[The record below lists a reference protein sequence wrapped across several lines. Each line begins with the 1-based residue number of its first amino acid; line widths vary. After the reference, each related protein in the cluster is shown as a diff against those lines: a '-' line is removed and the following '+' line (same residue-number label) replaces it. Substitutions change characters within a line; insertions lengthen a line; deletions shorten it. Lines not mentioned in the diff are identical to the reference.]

1 MVVKFKLCN
10 MDTMCET
17 YGEATVEN
25 GKATN
30 IKIDNADK
38 FLRYGYEI
46 FALNKQLL
54 ATFEEDIKNGDVIL
68 QGIEDFPM
76 PKIYF
81 WQPIYIGDRL
91 AMANIQGLSAFGI

>member
-54 ATFEEDIKNGDVIL
+54 ATIEEDIKNGDVLLHHPYQTLKISQCLKYIFGNQSIL
-68 QGIEDFPM
+68 AID
-76 PKIYF
+76 
-81 WQPIYIGDRL
+81 
-91 AMANIQGLSAFGI
+91 